1 MYILYS
7 SHYSCSPIYVCI
19 CMRPPMNDFWLR
31 LEECQHLGQR
41 QRMRLSRP
49 LRASAL
55 LQTTDDQLCRNP
67 LQQQLISS
75 FYPGAFINKWFN
87 CQRRIQTLTHYLS
100 VTTSDILSLKPSL
113 WLFSD
118 CKLWRDKE
126 TSHFV
131 LRMYS
136 SFTPLF
142 VSVQNCLIYKQ
153 FMQLYWR
160 QWSGVWC
167 I

>member
-1 MYILYS
+1 MQ
-7 SHYSCSPIYVCI
+7 PIYIYMCVCI

-41 QRMRLSRP
+41 QRLRLSRP

-55 LQTTDDQLCRNP
+55 LQTTDEQLCRNP
-67 LQQQLISS
+67 SQQQLISS
-75 FYPGAFINKWFN
+75 FYSGAFINKWFN
-87 CQRRIQTLTHYLS
+87 CQRTNTNINALPVRYNFGYIVFETKFMT
-100 VTTSDILSLKPSL
+100 
-113 WLFSD
+113 LFSD